1 METLARKGH
10 MFYIFKISLNICSV
24 LLLLWEGLFSQQIKK
39 AHYNFSKGG
48 QLYAQRQQKLLQS
61 LLYDRV
67 N

>member
-1 METLARKGH
+1 M
-10 MFYIFKISLNICSV
+10 
-24 LLLLWEGLFSQQIKK
+24 LLLLWEGLFSKQTKK

-61 LLYDRV
+61 LLCDRV

>member
-10 MFYIFKISLNICSV
+10 VFYIFKISLNICSV

-48 QLYAQRQQKLLQS
+48 QLYAETTEVAIESTL
-61 LLYDRV
+61 
-67 N
+67 